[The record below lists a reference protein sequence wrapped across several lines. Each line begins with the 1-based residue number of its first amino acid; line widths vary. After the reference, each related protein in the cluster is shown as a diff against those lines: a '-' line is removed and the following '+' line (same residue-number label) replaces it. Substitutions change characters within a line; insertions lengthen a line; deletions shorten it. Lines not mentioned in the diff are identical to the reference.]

1 MNNILRN
8 NPATLDDVWL
18 AFTEV
23 VENYARD
30 NIATVDIVEVT
41 EVKDRQ
47 VSVKPLLY
55 NTTTAGEK
63 IPITQAD
70 IIHNVPVM
78 MLGASGMQ
86 INFKLSPGDR
96 GLLLACKYDI
106 ANYKREGKEAQIAS
120 KRIFNFASSVF
131 IPVNITSPASEI
143 VLKNANTSINVGA
156 GVVAISGA
164 VNITGDLN
172 VSGKVT
178 AGADVVAS
186 GISLKSHTHGY
197 NDTQPSGVPKP
208 DKTQP
213 PT

>member
-1 MNNILRN
+1 MNSILRN
-8 NPATLDDVWL
+8 NPASVSDLWL

-23 VENYARD
+23 IENYTRD

-41 EVKDRQ
+41 EVKADC

-63 IPITQAD
+63 IPITEAD

-78 MLGASGMQ
+78 MLGGSGMQ
-86 INFKLSPGDR
+86 INFKLAPGDV

-106 ANYKREGKEAQIAS
+106 ANYKRERKEAQIAS

-131 IPVNITSPASEI
+131 IPVNITNPASSI
-143 VLKNANTSINVGA
+143 ILKNANTFINVEA
-156 GVVAISGA
+156 GSVAITGA

-172 VSGKVT
+172 VSGGIT

-197 NDTQPSGVPKP
+197 NDTQPNGVPKP
-208 DKTQP
+208 DKTEP

>member
-1 MNNILRN
+1 MNSILRN

-41 EVKDRQ
+41 EVKANC

-63 IPITQAD
+63 IPITEAD

-78 MLGASGMQ
+78 MLGASAMQ
-86 INFKLSPGDR
+86 INFKLAPGDR

-106 ANYKREGKEAQIAS
+106 ANYKRDRRRRLQAKEFLILPLLFLF
-120 KRIFNFASSVF
+120 R
-131 IPVNITSPASEI
+131 
-143 VLKNANTSINVGA
+143 
-156 GVVAISGA
+156 
-164 VNITGDLN
+164 
-172 VSGKVT
+172 
-178 AGADVVAS
+178 
-186 GISLKSHTHGY
+186 
-197 NDTQPSGVPKP
+197 
-208 DKTQP
+208 
-213 PT
+213 